1 MDSGNFII
9 GGVASVPL
17 IVGLVAAIRQVG
29 LPDRFAPVVSLVFG
43 VLLGIAGT
51 FMANDMTPQGIVQ
64 GVLVGLGLGLAASGL
79 YSGTKTTV
87 LGK

>member
-1 MDSGNFII
+1 MDNGNFVI

-29 LPDRFAPVVSLVFG
+29 LPDRFAPVASLVFG
-43 VLLGIAGT
+43 VLLGLAGT
-51 FMANDMTPQGIVQ
+51 FMANAMTPQGIVQ
-64 GVLVGLGLGLAASGL
+64 GVIVGLGLGLAASGA
-79 YSGTKTTV
+79 YSATKTTI